1 MSTVKTKNVQIGAD
15 GTASNNFTIY
25 QPSTPDG
32 TIRIG
37 QGVSGST
44 TKDMVTVSGTN
55 ITLGGNLIQAST
67 AAPAFSAYVNNNFS
81 TSSNVF
87 TKVQC
92 NLEEWDT
99 GNCFDSTTNYR
110 FTPNVAGYYQF
121 SGGVVFISTTTRLI
135 VTLFKNGSEIK
146 KLFDSASTWQQ
157 GYGSAMIYCNGTTD
171 YVELYCRSA
180 NANTVVAGNVESY
193 FQGFLARSA

>member
-67 AAPAFSAYVNNNFS
+67 AAPAFSAYQSSSQTGITNGVN
-81 TSSNVF
+81 
-87 TKVQC
+87 TKILFQT
-92 NLEEWDT
+92 EEWDT
-99 GNCFDSTTNYR
+99 NNNFASST
-110 FTPNVAGYYQF
+110 FTPTVSGYYQVNAAVAW
-121 SGGVVFISTTTRLI
+121 SAGYNSPII
-135 VTLFKNGSEIK
+135 MIYKNGSAYK
-146 KLFDSASTWQQ
+146 DGVSLPTST
-157 GYGSAMIYCNGTTD
+157 YRSTVNAIVYCNGSTD
-171 YVELYCRSA
+171 YIEIYGQQLSGSSGSIAAAINYTYFQAAMVRSA
-180 NANTVVAGNVESY
+180 
-193 FQGFLARSA
+193 